1 MSRNKTWPI
10 QRHQIHEFC
19 LVALRHYG
27 NASQIDKAIE
37 ECDELSEALQHYQAS
52 KGLVVRA
59 TCRRH
64 VISEIADVLI
74 MAHQMRLVFGEGN
87 VDEMIAEKI
96 KRQRQRMQEGE

>member
-1 MSRNKTWPI
+1 MALNQF
-10 QRHQIHEFC
+10 QRDFC
-19 LVALRHYG
+19 ADALKHYG

-37 ECDELSEALQHYQAS
+37 ECDELSEALKHYQAS
-52 KGLVVRA
+52 KGLVARA

-87 VDEMIAEKI
+87 VDEMIDAKI
-96 KRQRQRMQEGE
+96 KRQRERMQEGE